1 MKIAFLGL
9 GSMGQPMAQNL
20 LKAGYEV
27 KVWNRSAAA
36 VEPLVANGASSC
48 KTPADIA
55 ECEMVISML
64 ADDHIT
70 HDVMVTQGALSAL
83 DKNAVYINMATVSN
97 DLTREMTAY
106 CAERGLHY
114 IAAPV
119 LGRVD
124 VAAAGNL
131 NILAAGEP
139 EQLARAQPLF
149 DVLGQK
155 TWHFGDNPEQA
166 STVKLAANFMLA
178 TVIESVGE
186 SAALVKAHGIEPKNF
201 IDMLTSTLFSA
212 PVYKNY
218 GGMIAEERYTPAGFK
233 LTLGLKDVRLA
244 QQAAEEK
251 NVPMPFAS
259 VLRDNFI
266 DAIAQGDGNLDWS
279 ALANVSA
286 RRSGLK

>member
-1 MKIAFLGL
+1 
-9 GSMGQPMAQNL
+9 
-20 LKAGYEV
+20 
-27 KVWNRSAAA
+27 
-36 VEPLVANGASSC
+36 
-48 KTPADIA
+48 
-55 ECEMVISML
+55 ML
-64 ADDHIT
+64 ADDAIT
-70 HDVMVTQGALSAL
+70 HDVMIAQGALDSLAAG
-83 DKNAVYINMATVSN
+83 AVYINMATVSN
-97 DLTREMTAY
+97 DLTRKMASY
-106 CAERGLHY
+106 CAEKGIHY

-139 EQLARAQPLF
+139 DQLRRVQPVF

-186 SAALVKAHGIEPKNF
+186 SAALVKAHGIEPKDF
-201 IDMLTSTLFSA
+201 INMLTSTLFSA

>member
-9 GSMGQPMAQNL
+9 GSMGQPMAHNL
-20 LKAGYEV
+20 LKAGYEIA
-27 KVWNRSAAA
+27 VWNRSPAAA
-36 VEPLVANGASSC
+36 TPLVNDGARLC
-48 KTPADIA
+48 QHPADITGS
-55 ECEMVISML
+55 EVVISML
-64 ADDHIT
+64 ADDAIT
-70 HDVMVTQGALSAL
+70 HDVMIAQGVL
-83 DKNAVYINMATVSN
+83 DSLAAGAVYINMATVSN
-97 DLTREMTAY
+97 DLTRKMASY
-106 CAERGLHY
+106 CLAKGIHY

-139 EQLARAQPLF
+139 DQLRRVQPVF

-186 SAALVKAHGIEPKNF
+186 SAALVKAHGIEPKDF
-201 IDMLTSTLFSA
+201 INMLTSTLFSA

>member
-1 MKIAFLGL
+1 MNIAFLGL
-9 GSMGQPMAQNL
+9 GSMGQPMAHNL

-27 KVWNRSAAA
+27 TVWNRSPAAA
-36 VEPLVANGASSC
+36 TPLINDGAKLCQYPAN
-48 KTPADIA
+48 IA
-55 ECEMVISML
+55 GNEVVISML
-64 ADDHIT
+64 ADDVIT
-70 HDVMVTQGALSAL
+70 HDVMIAQGALDSLAAG
-83 DKNAVYINMATVSN
+83 AVYINMATVSN
-97 DLTREMTAY
+97 DLTRKMANY
-106 CAERGLHY
+106 CSEKGIHY

-139 EQLARAQPLF
+139 DQLRRVQPVF

-186 SAALVKAHGIEPKNF
+186 SAALVKAHGIEPKDF
-201 IDMLTSTLFSA
+201 INMLTSTLFSA

>member
-9 GSMGQPMAQNL
+9 GSMGQPMAHNL
-20 LKAGYEV
+20 LKAGYKV
-27 KVWNRSAAA
+27 TVWNRSPAAA
-36 VEPLVANGASSC
+36 TPLINDGAKLC
-48 KTPADIA
+48 QYPADIA
-55 ECEMVISML
+55 GYEVVISML
-64 ADDHIT
+64 ADDVIT
-70 HDVMVTQGALSAL
+70 HDVMIAQGALDSLAAG
-83 DKNAVYINMATVSN
+83 AVYINMATVSN
-97 DLTREMTAY
+97 DLTRKMASY
-106 CAERGLHY
+106 CSEKGIHY
-114 IAAPV
+114 ISAPV

-139 EQLARAQPLF
+139 DQLRRVQPVF

-186 SAALVKAHGIEPKNF
+186 SAALVKAHGIEPKDF
-201 IDMLTSTLFSA
+201 INMLTSTLFSA

>member
-1 MKIAFLGL
+1 MNIAFLGL
-9 GSMGQPMAQNL
+9 GSMGQPMAHNL

-27 KVWNRSAAA
+27 AVWNRSPAAA
-36 VEPLVANGASSC
+36 TPLVNDGARLC
-48 KTPADIA
+48 QRPADIA
-55 ECEMVISML
+55 GSEVVISML
-64 ADDHIT
+64 ADDAIT
-70 HDVMVTQGALSAL
+70 HDVMIAQGALDSLAAG
-83 DKNAVYINMATVSN
+83 AVYINMATVSN
-97 DLTREMTAY
+97 DLTRKMASY
-106 CAERGLHY
+106 CSEKGIHY

-139 EQLARAQPLF
+139 DQLRRVQPVF

-166 STVKLAANFMLA
+166 NTVKLAANFMLA

-186 SAALVKAHGIEPKNF
+186 SAALVKAHGIEPKDF
-201 IDMLTSTLFSA
+201 INMLTSTLFSA